1 MKPIHI
7 VGIVVI
13 AVAIAMIMSTAGDA
27 SQYVSFNEAKK
38 MATNGNAV
46 KIHVVGKLKKNQAGQ
61 VQEMYYNPAEN
72 PNYFTFTLLDNQNQP
87 CTVVYNNPIPA
98 DFERSE
104 QVVVIGAMK
113 GDKFYA
119 DKILMKC
126 PSKYQDENV
135 EMKEKKKAQ
144 S

>member
-27 SQYVSFNEAKK
+27 SQYVSFKEATT
-38 MATNGNAV
+38 MAQNGNNV
-46 KIHVVGKLKKNQAGQ
+46 KIHVVGKLRKDKNGQ

-72 PNYFTFTLLDNQNQP
+72 PNYFTFTLIDNNNQP
-87 CTVVYNNPIPA
+87 CTVVYNNPVPA

-104 QVVVIGAMK
+104 QVVVIGAMR
-113 GDKFYA
+113 GNKFFA